1 MKIKVKNIGRVAEAD
16 IEINGIAVIAGENG
30 TGKST
35 VGKALYAA
43 FNSMSDSENKIDR
56 MRRNSV
62 ERAIRKAYVGGPL
75 DSTSRHRRTAGRMNG
90 FIDRVFSGECTRDE
104 LIDEIKEYYGE
115 EISREIESDFTNG
128 VAGVADQIIE
138 IMDISDDEVFRAI
151 ATNRFQ
157 SEFNGQINSVFGEEP
172 GKVELQIKDASTVF
186 SVAGDEVAEVHD
198 RRVLRFRAHYLD
210 DPFLIDSLGGPYGP
224 AFRFRPL
231 LGHQEELR
239 QDLIQATIRND
250 DSESSLFDEIAKER
264 HLKVLMDKVS
274 SLCPGY
280 FERSESRGHLTYL
293 EEGFAR
299 GLELGNLSA
308 GLKTFAIMKVLLKS
322 GALDAGG
329 TIILDEPEIR
339 LHPAWQLAFAEIIV
353 LLQKELGMHVLMS
366 THSPYFLNAIEVY
379 SKKHAVD
386 GLCSYY
392 LAETCA
398 DGRSR
403 FAEITGSTEVAYE
416 KLAAPF
422 DTLEREEYGLE

>member
-1 MKIKVKNIGRVAEAD
+1 MKNIGKVAEAD
-16 IEINGIAVIAGENG
+16 VEINGIAVVAGENG

-43 FNSMSDSENKIDR
+43 FNSMSNSQNKIDK

-62 ERAIRKAYVGGPL
+62 ERTLRKAYTGGPL
-75 DSTSRHRRTAGRMNG
+75 GPMSRHKRSAGRISD
-90 FIDRVFSGECTRDE
+90 FTDRVFSGECTRDE
-104 LIDEIKEYYGE
+104 LIDEIKEYYGK

-157 SEFNGQINSVFGEEP
+157 SEFNGQINSVFDDEIGSV
-172 GKVELQIKDASTVF
+172 GLQIKGSSTVF
-186 SVAGDEVAEVHD
+186 SIAGDEVTEVHN
-198 RRVLRFRAHYLD
+198 RRILRFRAHYLD
-210 DPFLIDSLGGPYGP
+210 DPFLIDSLGGAYGS
-224 AFRFRPL
+224 AFRPRTL

-239 QDLIQATIRND
+239 QDLIRATVRYD
-250 DSESSLFDEIAKER
+250 DNESSPLDEIAMER
-264 HLKVLMDKVS
+264 HLKVLMDKVV
-274 SLCPGY
+274 SLCPGH
-280 FERSESRGHLTYL
+280 FEKSGNHDRLIYL
-293 EEGFAR
+293 EKGFVR
-299 GLELGNLSA
+299 GLEPGNLSA

-329 TIILDEPEIR
+329 TIILDEPEIH

-379 SKKHAVD
+379 SKKYGID

-403 FAEITGSTEVAYE
+403 FSDITCSTEMAYE

-422 DTLEREEYGLE
+422 DILEREEYGLE

>member
-1 MKIKVKNIGRVAEAD
+1 MKINVKNIGKVAEAD
-16 IEINGIAVIAGENG
+16 VEINGIAVVAGENG

-43 FNSMSDSENKIDR
+43 FNSMSNSQNKIDK

-62 ERAIRKAYVGGPL
+62 ERTLRKAYTGGPL
-75 DSTSRHRRTAGRMNG
+75 GPMSRHKRSAGRISD
-90 FIDRVFSGECTRDE
+90 FTDRVFSGECTRDE
-104 LIDEIKEYYGE
+104 LIDEIKEYYGK

-157 SEFNGQINSVFGEEP
+157 SEFNGQINSVFDDEIGSV
-172 GKVELQIKDASTVF
+172 GLQIKGSSTVF
-186 SVAGDEVAEVHD
+186 SIAGDEVTEVHN
-198 RRVLRFRAHYLD
+198 RRTLRFRAHYLD
-210 DPFLIDSLGGPYGP
+210 DPFLIDSLGGAYGS
-224 AFRFRPL
+224 AFRPRTL

-239 QDLIQATIRND
+239 QDLIRATVRYD
-250 DSESSLFDEIAKER
+250 DNESSPFDEIAMER
-264 HLKVLMDKVS
+264 HLKVLMDKVV
-274 SLCPGY
+274 SLCPGH
-280 FERSESRGHLTYL
+280 FEKSGNHDRLIYL
-293 EEGFAR
+293 EKGFVR
-299 GLELGNLSA
+299 GLEPGNLSA

-329 TIILDEPEIR
+329 TIILDEPEIH

-379 SKKHAVD
+379 SKKYGID

-403 FAEITGSTEVAYE
+403 FSDITCSTETAYE

-422 DTLEREEYGLE
+422 DILEREEYGLE

>member
-1 MKIKVKNIGRVAEAD
+1 MKNIGKVAEAD
-16 IEINGIAVIAGENG
+16 VEINGIAVVAGENG

-43 FNSMSDSENKIDR
+43 FNSMSNSQNKIDK

-62 ERAIRKAYVGGPL
+62 ERTLRKAYTGGPL
-75 DSTSRHRRTAGRMNG
+75 GPMSRHKRSAGRISD
-90 FIDRVFSGECTRDE
+90 FTDRVFSCECTRDE
-104 LIDEIKEYYGE
+104 LIDEIKEYYGK

-157 SEFNGQINSVFGEEP
+157 SEFNGQINSVFDDEIGSV
-172 GKVELQIKDASTVF
+172 GLQIKGFSTVF
-186 SVAGDEVAEVHD
+186 SIAGDEVTEVHN
-198 RRVLRFRAHYLD
+198 RRTLRFRAHYLD
-210 DPFLIDSLGGPYGP
+210 DPFLIDSLGGAYGS
-224 AFRFRPL
+224 AFRPRTL

-239 QDLIQATIRND
+239 QDLIRATVRYD
-250 DSESSLFDEIAKER
+250 DNESSPFDEIAMER
-264 HLKVLMDKVS
+264 HLKVLMDKVV
-274 SLCPGY
+274 SLCPGH
-280 FERSESRGHLTYL
+280 FEKSGNHDRLIYL
-293 EEGFAR
+293 EKGFVR
-299 GLELGNLSA
+299 GLEPGNLSA

-329 TIILDEPEIR
+329 TIILDEPEIH

-379 SKKHAVD
+379 SKKYGID

-403 FAEITGSTEVAYE
+403 FSDITCSTEMAYE

-422 DTLEREEYGLE
+422 DILEREEYGLE

>member
-1 MKIKVKNIGRVAEAD
+1 MKINVKNIGRVAEAD
-16 IEINGIAVIAGENG
+16 VEIDGIAVVAGENG

-43 FNSMSDSENKIDR
+43 FNSMSNSEYKIDR

-62 ERAIRKAYVGGPL
+62 ERALRKAYMGGPFGP
-75 DSTSRHRRTAGRMNG
+75 TTRHRRSAGRMSD
-90 FIDRVFSGECTRDE
+90 FTDRVFSGEYTRDE
-104 LIDEIKEYYGE
+104 LIDEIKDYYGK
-115 EISREIESDFTNG
+115 EISREIESDYTNG

-138 IMDISDDEVFRAI
+138 IMDISDDEAFRAI

-157 SEFNGQINSVFGEEP
+157 SEFNGQINSVFDDESGR
-172 GKVELQIKDASTVF
+172 VELQIKGSSTVF
-186 SVAGDEVAEVHD
+186 SIAGDEVTEVCD
-198 RRVLRFRAHYLD
+198 RRVLRFRSHYLD
-210 DPFLIDSLGGPYGP
+210 DPFLIDSLAGLYGST
-224 AFRFRPL
+224 FRPRTL

-239 QDLIQATIRND
+239 QDLIRSTIRND
-250 DSESSLFDEIAKER
+250 DKESSLFDEIAMER
-264 HLKVLMDKVS
+264 HLNVLMEKVD
-274 SLCPGY
+274 SLCPGH
-280 FERSESRGHLTYL
+280 FEKSGSRDHLIYI
-293 EEGFAR
+293 EGGFVR
-299 GLELGNLSA
+299 GLEPGNLSA
-308 GLKTFAIMKVLLKS
+308 GLKTFAIMKMLLKS

-329 TIILDEPEIR
+329 TIILDEPEIH

-379 SKKHAVD
+379 SKKYGID

-403 FAEITGSTEVAYE
+403 FTDITCSTEMAYE